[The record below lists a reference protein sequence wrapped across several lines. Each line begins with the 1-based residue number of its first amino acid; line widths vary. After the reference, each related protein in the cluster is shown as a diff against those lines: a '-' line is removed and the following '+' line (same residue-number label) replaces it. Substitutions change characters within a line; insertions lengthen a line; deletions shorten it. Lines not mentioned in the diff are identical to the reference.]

1 MMFCGDKVNRVWDQ
15 RKSRPTSSIPAF
27 ALFLP
32 HRAKSSRYKL
42 ALNVASA
49 VLQLHATPWLRER
62 WCLDDIH
69 FLSNKDNLLSITT
82 PYVSKTVALSEDAS
96 QNQDPAD
103 QPETQ
108 AFNCIANEMTFA
120 LGVALIEI
128 SYGVPI
134 IQLKKPGDLEIE
146 GLTRFVI
153 AARLVNQNEIKNRDH
168 DKYAEVVLRCVKGQ
182 LSTLHTLPLSL
193 EETKVQQSFY
203 DEVIL
208 PLQEV
213 NDSLNA

>member
-1 MMFCGDKVNRVWDQ
+1 M
-15 RKSRPTSSIPAF
+15 
-27 ALFLP
+27 LY
-32 HRAKSSRYKL
+32 RYKL
-42 ALNVASA
+42 ALIVASA

-69 FLSNKDNLLSITT
+69 FLSNRDNSSFITT
-82 PYVSKTVALSEDAS
+82 PYVSKTVALPEDS
-96 QNQDPAD
+96 RQNQNVTDE
-103 QPETQ
+103 PETQ
-108 AFNCIANEMTFA
+108 AFNCIANEMMFA

-134 IQLKKPGDLEIE
+134 IQLKKPGDIEIE
-146 GLTRFVI
+146 GLTNFFI
-153 AARLVNQNEIKNRDH
+153 ATRIVNQNEIKSRDH

-182 LSTLHTLPLSL
+182 LSTLHTPLSL

-203 DEVIL
+203 DDVIL
-208 PLQEV
+208 PLQEI